1 MQNTEWCWKC
11 CRLNAKL
18 DHNIL
23 WIISY
28 RLSTMLN
35 IFGENLILYHSLI
48 TIDNLLVGAHRV
60 TPYFVVLSSNHLL
73 WDSDNFLDQRSLSS
87 RRFHEFVSLWIW
99 SQWVRHEQVYV
110 WFSNFWL
117 HNAFFRCI
125 MQFYAFFDFFRRE
138 SLAHRHET
146 QSRTSQIEARNL

>member
-1 MQNTEWCWKC
+1 MTSPVPSSRFHVESSPYIFSKIV
-11 CRLNAKL
+11 KL
-18 DHNIL
+18 ALKYLYNIYIYIYIL
-23 WIISY
+23 IIM
-28 RLSTMLN
+28 TNMW
-35 IFGENLILYHSLI
+35 
-48 TIDNLLVGAHRV
+48 LLVGAHRV

-99 SQWVRHEQVYV
+99 PQWVRHEQVYIR
-110 WFSNFWL
+110 FSNFWM

-138 SLAHRHET
+138 SSAHRHKT
-146 QSRTSQIEARNL
+146 QSTTPQIEARNL